1 MAIRDQSVNPEG
13 RHPVNEAM
21 TVATAIRMV
30 FQTMAASSGCDKVCA
45 AEYGQDVVRC
55 LAIREV
61 VHAEADTQ
69 FDPNRVK
76 PVIRSRS
83 EIEHMPRSDSGWVAD
98 ISSSFGGNPDA
109 RRPVIRRGVICIR
122 QRRPKSLISNSDAP
136 ECGGRIASK

>member
-21 TVATAIRMV
+21 TVATAIRTV
-30 FQTMAASSGCDKVCA
+30 FQTMAASSGCDKLCA
-45 AEYGQDVVRC
+45 AEYGQQVVRC

-76 PVIRSRS
+76 QVIRSRS

-109 RRPVIRRGVICIR
+109 RRPVIRRGAICIR
-122 QRRPKSLISNSDAP
+122 QRRPKSLISNCDAH